1 MTTASRQRTGLGGE
15 AGRRTELAQGRGHLL
30 IAGVRSEGVVQV
42 RGDLL
47 PELARLSGRQAAQG
61 RIEVAQVAADQRVF

>member
-1 MTTASRQRTGLGGE
+1 
-15 AGRRTELAQGRGHLL
+15 
-30 IAGVRSEGVVQV
+30 V

-47 PELARLSGRQAAQG
+47 PELERLSGRQAAQG